1 MFFEIGLN
9 LVLKVYLFNIFLDF
23 VEDVLFLMKRN
34 FEIEMF
40 WKIFIDIF
48 GKGIFVLWENVCF
61 IIENIF

>member
-9 LVLKVYLFNIFLDF
+9 LVLKVYLHNIFLDLF
-23 VEDVLFLMKRN
+23 EDVLFLMKRN

>member
-9 LVLKVYLFNIFLDF
+9 LVLKVYLFIIFLDLF
-23 VEDVLFLMKRN
+23 EDVLFLMKRN

>member
-9 LVLKVYLFNIFLDF
+9 LVLKVYLFYIFLDLF
-23 VEDVLFLMKRN
+23 EDVLFLMKRN

>member
-9 LVLKVYLFNIFLDF
+9 LVLKVYLFNIFLDLF
-23 VEDVLFLMKRN
+23 EDVLFLMKRN

-61 IIENIF
+61 IKENIF

>member
-9 LVLKVYLFNIFLDF
+9 LVLKVYLYNIFLDLF
-23 VEDVLFLMKRN
+23 EDVLFLMKRN

>member
-9 LVLKVYLFNIFLDF
+9 LVLKVYLFNIFLDLF
-23 VEDVLFLMKRN
+23 EDVLFLMKRN

>member
-9 LVLKVYLFNIFLDF
+9 LVLKVYLFNIFLDLF
-23 VEDVLFLMKRN
+23 EDVLFLMKRN

-40 WKIFIDIF
+40 CKIFIDIF

>member
-9 LVLKVYLFNIFLDF
+9 LVLKVYLFNIFLDLF
-23 VEDVLFLMKRN
+23 EDVLFLMKRY

>member
-9 LVLKVYLFNIFLDF
+9 LVLKVYLFNIFLDLF
-23 VEDVLFLMKRN
+23 EDVLFLMKRN

-61 IIENIF
+61 FIENIF